1 MDRSDQLIFRLPL
14 QAFKHICAFADDVL
28 ATEVGLLA
36 VWNQL
41 VQKVEALLHEDDVA
55 IQFLSTV
62 LMVVEQKRLSLL
74 YEVLFE

>member
-14 QAFKHICAFADDVL
+14 MAFKHICAFADDAL
-28 ATEVGLLA
+28 ATDVRLLA

-62 LMVVEQKRLSLL
+62 LLVVEQRRLSLL
-74 YEVLFE
+74 YEVLAE